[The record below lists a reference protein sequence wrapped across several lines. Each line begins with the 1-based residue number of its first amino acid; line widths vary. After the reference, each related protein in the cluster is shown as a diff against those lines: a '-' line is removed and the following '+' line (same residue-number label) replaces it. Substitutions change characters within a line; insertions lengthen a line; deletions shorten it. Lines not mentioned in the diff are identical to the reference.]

1 MRFFLNTCWVRL
13 NLNPVIK
20 RSEWCGQVMPPIVL
34 NCPDSVQFSQVVN
47 LFNNSVNIIAV
58 VGAGIST
65 SCGIPAFR
73 GGPEGIYTKYGKHVF
88 DYVQIHSDAVIGKKY
103 LQMVPMLFLC

>member
-1 MRFFLNTCWVRL
+1 VESHQKESRGLWL
-13 NLNPVIK
+13 L
-20 RSEWCGQVMPPIVL
+20 GVMPPIIL
-34 NCPDSVQFSQVVN
+34 TSPDSVQFSQVVN
-47 LFNNSVNIIAV
+47 LINNSVNIIAV

-73 GGPEGIYTKYGKHVF
+73 GGPEGIYAKYGKYVF

-103 LQMVPMLFLC
+103 LQMVPMMFLH